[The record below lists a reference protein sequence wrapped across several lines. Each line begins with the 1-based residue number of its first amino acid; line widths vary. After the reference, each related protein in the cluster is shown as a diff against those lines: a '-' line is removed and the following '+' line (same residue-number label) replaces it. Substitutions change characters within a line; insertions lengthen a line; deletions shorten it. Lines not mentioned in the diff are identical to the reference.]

1 MFDMMLSFDVDGD
14 FIHESTD
21 ECRLERWAK
30 NLRQLLTD
38 GLQPVFRHSGDND
51 WQLVKG
57 EIGMLRMPA
66 ACHSTDPNCF
76 VVSQI
81 FDA

>member
-1 MFDMMLSFDVDGD
+1 MQTSLIF
-14 FIHESTD
+14 
-21 ECRLERWAK
+21 RAK

-66 ACHSTDPNCF
+66 AWLRQGKQGFCADDPKVF
-76 VVSQI
+76 ISYVIRIQI
-81 FDA
+81 SMF